1 MKTLLHFKDIGE
13 WTRAEKS
20 VSARTVFFDI
30 STCHFFAAGEPHA
43 LFTTSDLF
51 TEEDCSLFDGFAASD
66 MDALDHGHIL
76 RVPPWVSADC
86 GHSLLLPPPTP
97 ATAAHRHLRRAVPRP
112 LCGGLGGRSGHRP
125 AVAHIQKEGG
135 IPMST
140 FSQHTADWWAG
151 DSPGITSICFS
162 GGTEF
167 AGKLSASRSPGPPS
181 HCACKGGPRLPPLPD
196 WALEASLS

>member
-1 MKTLLHFKDIGE
+1 VRAALRESPTGAERLPPAGLGLGRAKGSRSRGGEAGMKTLLHFKDIGE

-76 RVPPWVSADC
+76 RVPPVA
-86 GHSLLLPPPTP
+86 P
-97 ATAAHRHLRRAVPRP
+97 
-112 LCGGLGGRSGHRP
+112 HRP
-125 AVAHIQKEGG
+125 ALW
-135 IPMST
+135 T
-140 FSQHTADWWAG
+140 
-151 DSPGITSICFS
+151 
-162 GGTEF
+162 
-167 AGKLSASRSPGPPS
+167 L
-181 HCACKGGPRLPPLPD
+181 
-196 WALEASLS
+196 